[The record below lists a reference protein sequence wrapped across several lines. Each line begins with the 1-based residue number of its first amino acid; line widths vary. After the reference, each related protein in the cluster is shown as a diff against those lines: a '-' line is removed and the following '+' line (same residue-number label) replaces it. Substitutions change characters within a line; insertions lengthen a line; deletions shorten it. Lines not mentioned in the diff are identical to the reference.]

1 MDLNDFYAKLEVTCK
16 DGKKGRIGTHI
27 RDFGTHCRLN
37 LRKSDPS
44 LFVALFRKSRALP
57 FEMVGLTQDLWL
69 REASLG
75 GAWGGLK
82 IISGPP
88 AEF

>member
-1 MDLNDFYAKLEVTCK
+1 MEVTFK
-16 DGKKGRIGTHI
+16 DRKKGRIGTHI

-37 LRKSDPS
+37 LGKIDPP
-44 LFVALFRKSRALP
+44 LFVALFKESRALP
-57 FEMVGLTQDLWL
+57 FEIVGLTQDWWL

-82 IISGPP
+82 IISVPP